1 MKTTL
6 IRISPLTRIHFRFQ
20 FFFCS
25 LHGYLSFSSGRHA
38 TSGKRYT
45 RQARYFNFSTKTTGG
60 CQEAQS
66 WTSQQAPGTSVC
78 CICSWGDFKEVYV
91 TRIAVLAQ
99 FCAKV
104 ITQCLY
110 KVPLESYEEHIQQIS
125 TGITNHNEWWVIFA
139 DIALIKNLKKLSHCV
154 ALAWNWH
161 CHLILNMLFPF
172 WKLFIS
178 SFNFLL

>member
-1 MKTTL
+1 MRHHYPLHSTSSWSFHMKTTL
-6 IRISPLTRIHFRFQ
+6 IRISPLTRIPFRFQ
-20 FFFCS
+20 FFCW

-45 RQARYFNFSTKTTGG
+45 RQARYFNFSTKTIGG
-60 CQEAQS
+60 CQKAQS

-78 CICSWGDFKEVYV
+78 CICSWGDFKEGYV
-91 TRIAVLAQ
+91 TRIAVLGQ

-125 TGITNHNEWWVIFA
+125 TGITNHNNNGGW
-139 DIALIKNLKKLSHCV
+139 
-154 ALAWNWH
+154 
-161 CHLILNMLFPF
+161 
-172 WKLFIS
+172 
-178 SFNFLL
+178 LLQT